1 MTATALVGAGVSAYS
16 AINSA
21 NKQKKAERALNNLES
36 PQATNVAENLKV
48 STLGADLR
56 TQEAGRTSATAV
68 DALRGGGARA
78 IIGGIGA
85 VQANNDLIAMEN
97 AKNLDDQQQEIERL
111 KAEDE
116 RRIQGI
122 DEQKYQQDVSALS
135 SQINSANEAK
145 QQGIANSLQ
154 SLGSAGQ
161 SVSEWRKTRKM
172 TTQQKIDYEKAKNG
186 K

>member
-1 MTATALVGAGVSAYS
+1 
-16 AINSA
+16 
-21 NKQKKAERALNNLES
+21 
-36 PQATNVAENLKV
+36 
-48 STLGADLR
+48 
-56 TQEAGRTSATAV
+56 
-68 DALRGGGARA
+68 
-78 IIGGIGA
+78 
-85 VQANNDLIAMEN
+85 MEN

-161 SVSEWRKTRKM
+161 SVSEWIKTRKM
-172 TTQQKIDYEKAKNG
+172 TTQQKIDYEKAKTVSNIYIDQLWQ
-186 K
+186 